1 VQQQK
6 VALVNRKDPTEQAAE
21 LLQRANEKLAEMQAT
36 IAANPKAPT
45 PVEALVALQ
54 KLELY
59 RIELEM
65 QSEELYRTQV
75 ELDRNRACY
84 FYIYENVPVGY
95 CTLSEQGM
103 ILEGNQALAALLGE
117 TRESLERKQ
126 FTRFVSREDQDTY
139 YLNRKQFLETGAL
152 QPCELRMLTREGPP
166 IWVKLEA
173 TSTHDTAGAPIS
185 LVMVENLTERRQSAT
200 VKDNLWDQGQLAE
213 PGQIQRGA
221 LAFRNRIAGFGLSKR
236 EVEVLRLVGRGLTS
250 KQIAE
255 ALGIRLRTV
264 DSHRQRIMQKLA
276 IRNGPSLVRFVA
288 GNGFDSDES

>member
-1 VQQQK
+1 MEFPVGSYS
-6 VALVNRKDPTEQAAE
+6 RKSPIEQAAE
-21 LLQRANEKLAEMQAT
+21 LLQRANEKLAEKQAT

-45 PVEALVALQ
+45 PAEALVAMQ
-54 KLELY
+54 ELELY
-59 RIELEM
+59 RIELEL
-65 QSEELYRTQV
+65 QSAELYRTQV
-75 ELDRNRACY
+75 ELDRNRACH
-84 FYIYENVPVGY
+84 FYLYENIPVGY

-126 FTRFVSREDQDTY
+126 FTRFVSRADQDTY

-166 IWVKLEA
+166 IWVNLEA
-173 TSTHDTAGAPIS
+173 TSAQDTAGAPIS
-185 LVMVENLTERRQSAT
+185 LVMVENLTGRRQSAT
-200 VKDNLWDQGQLAE
+200 VEGIPRDQGQLAE
-213 PGQIQRGA
+213 PGQGQRGA
-221 LAFRNRIAGFGLSKR
+221 LAFRKRLAGFGLSKR
-236 EVEVLRLVGRGLTS
+236 EVEVLCLVGRGLTS

-255 ALGIRLRTV
+255 ALGISLRTV

-288 GNGFDSDES
+288 GHGFDSDES